1 MIEINKN
8 KISFELVMGGE
19 KQTKNLY
26 ELLKKRKYLISHK
39 DLPIYKIHKKFVEKN
54 PYRFWYLISLEE
66 SYIGSFYIKYD
77 NSVGINVTLQNK
89 EILISI
95 LSFLKDNHY
104 PNKVAASLI
113 PPYFYVNVASDN
125 IELQNLFERLD
136 ARALQV
142 SYKI

>member
-8 KISFELVMGGE
+8 KISFELITGSE
-19 KQTKNLY
+19 KQIKNLY
-26 ELLKKRKYLISHK
+26 DLLKKRKYLISHK

-54 PYRFWYLISLEE
+54 PYRFWYLISLKK

-77 NSVGINVTLQNK
+77 NSVGINITLQNQ

-95 LSFLKDNHY
+95 LSFLKDNHS
-104 PNKVAASLI
+104 PSKVAASLI
-113 PPYFYVNVASDN
+113 TPYFYVNVASDN
-125 IELQNLFERLD
+125 IELQNSLKRLD